1 MAHYVMEDP
10 REASRLA
17 AKVDAK
23 AWSLSYVLPNVR
35 ANASILSVGCGPA
48 TIEREI
54 GKADPSF
61 TVTAVD
67 ASTER
72 CAAARQTIR
81 SSANVRVVQ
90 ADALALPFPTDSFDF
105 VYTRFLLQHVG
116 RPYDAIAEMVRVCR
130 PGGKVLFHDLDG
142 QLLWHFP
149 ESEEFGESIRV
160 VTSALAGDGFDPYVG
175 RKLYTYAYRA
185 GLVGLNAR
193 IEPYHTIFGA
203 ADEQTRSL
211 WELKLDI
218 ARPKIIQILG
228 PEKAG
233 NLIRCFLAHLQ
244 DPESITYSV
253 AFTVV
258 GVKP

>member
-1 MAHYVMEDP
+1 M
-10 REASRLA
+10 
-17 AKVDAK
+17 
-23 AWSLSYVLPNVR
+23 LPNVR

-72 CAAARQTIR
+72 CAAARQTVR

-90 ADALALPFPTDSFDF
+90 ADALALPFPADSFDF

-149 ESEEFGESIRV
+149 ESEEFAESIRV
-160 VTSALAGDGFDPYVG
+160 LPPPP
-175 RKLYTYAYRA
+175 RA
-185 GLVGLNAR
+185 WQRYGMWAFNPLTVWSTRTRGLSPIMPSLVLRTNKHAR
-193 IEPYHTIFGA
+193 FG
-203 ADEQTRSL
+203 
-211 WELKLDI
+211 
-218 ARPKIIQILG
+218 
-228 PEKAG
+228 
-233 NLIRCFLAHLQ
+233 N
-244 DPESITYSV
+244 
-253 AFTVV
+253 
-258 GVKP
+258 